1 MKKSEK
7 LLKKAEIMEDYANQL
22 DGFTADMVTVYDW
35 KNQVVTDFTENEVDM
50 SPKVI
55 EAFRAE
61 MALIQQR
68 VVVLHAMRDANCM
81 RFKAKM
87 ERLDGEYYETNE

>member
-7 LLKKAEIMEDYANQL
+7 LLKKAEIMENYANQL
-22 DGFTADMVTVYDW
+22 DGFTADMVAVYDW
-35 KNQVVTDFTENEVDM
+35 KDKVVTDFTEHEGDM
-50 SPKVI
+50 SPKAI
-55 EAFRAE
+55 EEFRAE

-87 ERLDGEYYETNE
+87 ERLDGEFYETNE

>member
-22 DGFTADMVTVYDW
+22 DCFTDDMVAVYDW
-35 KNQVVTDFTENEVDM
+35 KNKVVTDFTENEGDM
-50 SPKVI
+50 SPKAI

-61 MALIQQR
+61 MGLIQQR

-81 RFKAKM
+81 RFKARM
-87 ERLDGEYYETNE
+87 ERLDGEFYETNE

>member
-7 LLKKAEIMEDYANQL
+7 LLKKAEIMEDYAEQL
-22 DGFTADMVTVYDW
+22 DGFTADMVAVYDW
-35 KNQVVTDFTENEVDM
+35 KNQVVTDFTEHEGDM
-50 SPKVI
+50 SPKAI

-81 RFKAKM
+81 RFKARM
-87 ERLDGEYYETNE
+87 ERLDGEFYETNE

>member
-7 LLKKAEIMEDYANQL
+7 LLKRAEIMEDYAEQL
-22 DGFTADMVTVYDW
+22 DQFTSDLETVYNW
-35 KNQVVTDFTENEVDM
+35 KDRVVTEFTEHDGDM
-50 SPKVI
+50 SPKAL
-55 EAFRAE
+55 EAFHAE
-61 MALIQQR
+61 MGLIQQR

-81 RFKAKM
+81 RFKARM

>member
-22 DGFTADMVTVYDW
+22 DGFTADMVAIYDW
-35 KNQVVTDFTENEVDM
+35 KNQVVTDFTENEDDM
-50 SPKVI
+50 SVKAL

-68 VVVLHAMRDANCM
+68 VVVLHAMRNANCM
-81 RFKAKM
+81 RFKAKL
-87 ERLDGEYYETNE
+87 ERLDGEFYETNE

>member
-22 DGFTADMVTVYDW
+22 DGFTADMVAVYDW
-35 KNQVVTDFTENEVDM
+35 KNQVVTDFTEHEGDM
-50 SPKVI
+50 SPKAI
-55 EAFRAE
+55 EEFRAE
-61 MALIQQR
+61 MGLIQQR
-68 VVVLHAMRDANCM
+68 VVVLHAMRNANCM

-87 ERLDGEYYETNE
+87 ERLDGEFYETNE

>member
-22 DGFTADMVTVYDW
+22 DGFTADMVAVYDW
-35 KNQVVTDFTENEVDM
+35 KNQVVTDFTENDGDM
-50 SPKVI
+50 SPKAI

-61 MALIQQR
+61 MGLIQQR
-68 VVVLHAMRDANCM
+68 VIVLHAMRDANCM

-87 ERLDGEYYETNE
+87 ERLDGEFYETNE

>member
-22 DGFTADMVTVYDW
+22 DAFTADMVAVYEW
-35 KNQVVTDFTENEVDM
+35 KDKVVTDFTEHEDDM
-50 SPKVI
+50 SPKAI
-55 EAFRAE
+55 EEFRAQ

-87 ERLDGEYYETNE
+87 ERLDGEFYETNE

>member
-7 LLKKAEIMEDYANQL
+7 LLKKAGIMDDYANQL
-22 DGFTADMVTVYDW
+22 DGFTADMVAVYDW
-35 KNQVVTDFTENEVDM
+35 KNQVVTDFTENEGDM
-50 SPKVI
+50 SPKAI

-61 MALIQQR
+61 MGLIQQR

-81 RFKAKM
+81 RFKAKL
-87 ERLDGEYYETNE
+87 ERLDGEFYETNE

>member
-22 DGFTADMVTVYDW
+22 DGFTADMVAIYDW
-35 KNQVVTDFTENEVDM
+35 KNQVVTDFTENEDDM
-50 SPKVI
+50 SVKAL

-87 ERLDGEYYETNE
+87 ERLDGEFYETNE

>member
-1 MKKSEK
+1 MSV
-7 LLKKAEIMEDYANQL
+7 KA
-22 DGFTADMVTVYDW
+22 
-35 KNQVVTDFTENEVDM
+35 
-50 SPKVI
+50 I
-55 EAFRAE
+55 EEFRAE

-87 ERLDGEYYETNE
+87 ERLDGEFYETNE